1 ISVPGTD
8 SESMLMALDLQGVAC
23 SAGSAC
29 QSGSIDP
36 SHVLTACG
44 VRHDLASASVR
55 LSLGSL
61 STDAHVARV
70 AELFPALITKARRL
84 SGLMTG

>member
-1 ISVPGTD
+1 
-8 SESMLMALDLQGVAC
+8 MLMALDLQGVAC

-36 SHVLTACG
+36 SHVLTACR
-44 VRHDLASASVR
+44 VPHELAVASVR

-61 STDAHVARV
+61 STDAHVTRV
-70 AELFPALITKARRL
+70 AELFPALIAKARRL